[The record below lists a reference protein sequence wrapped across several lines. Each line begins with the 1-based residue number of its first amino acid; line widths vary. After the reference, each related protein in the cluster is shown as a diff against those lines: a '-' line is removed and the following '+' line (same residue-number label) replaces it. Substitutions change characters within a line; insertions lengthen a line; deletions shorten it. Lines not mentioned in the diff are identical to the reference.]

1 MSSDSETNDSETN
14 DEDEY
19 PYGDFGNKIVYKLII
34 NVAGGGLGN
43 GNTYANIEAEF
54 RNLEDLNN
62 RENAKYYYCEYGSNP
77 IRRYEG
83 EYIQYNEEGYCFKVY

>member
-1 MSSDSETNDSETN
+1 MSSDSETN

-19 PYGDFGNKIVYKLII
+19 TYGDFGNKIVYKLII

-43 GNTYANIEAEF
+43 GNAYANIEGEF
-54 RNLEDLNN
+54 KTLDDLYNQ
-62 RENAKYYYCEYGSNP
+62 ENGNYYYCEYGRNP

-83 EYIQYNEEGYCFKVY
+83 EYLQYNDDSTCFKIY